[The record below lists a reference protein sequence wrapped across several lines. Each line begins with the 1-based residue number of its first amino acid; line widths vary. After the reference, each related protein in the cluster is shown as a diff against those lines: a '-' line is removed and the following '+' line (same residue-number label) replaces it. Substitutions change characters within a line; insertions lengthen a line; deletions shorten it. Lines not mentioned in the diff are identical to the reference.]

1 MRQLMAHC
9 RVACTSVKEVVMAPL
24 VVLRT
29 FVRDE
34 SGQDLL
40 EYGMLAALIA
50 LVVMGAVTTSGLS
63 ISGLWTGISTSLAVL
78 A

>member
-1 MRQLMAHC
+1 
-9 RVACTSVKEVVMAPL
+9 MAPL
-24 VVLRT
+24 VLLRM

-40 EYGMLAALIA
+40 EYGILVALIA
-50 LVVMGAVTTSGLS
+50 VVVIGAVTTSGLS

>member
-1 MRQLMAHC
+1 
-9 RVACTSVKEVVMAPL
+9 MAPL
-24 VVLRT
+24 VLLRT
-29 FVRDE
+29 FARDE

-40 EYGMLAALIA
+40 EYAILVA
-50 LVVMGAVTTSGLS
+50 LVAMVVLGAVSTSGLS